1 MQKTTILRIQS
12 LLFVLLLSFSLAF
25 PVRAEESSSGISL
38 NFSEISL
45 HPGESKE
52 ITAAVPS
59 GWSNLTWV
67 ISTAEASV
75 AVITRQERSFCTVEA
90 VSAGTATLTASALDD
105 YSQSHTVICKIHVTT
120 PVTGISITT
129 PAAQST
135 LNKGQTL
142 QLSAAV
148 VPSDA
153 TNPSIKW
160 SSSDISVVSVNDSGV
175 VTGVSPGRA
184 TITAASEEDSNIKDT
199 RDVECSGIALSKS
212 SLTLLVNET
221 ASISFPVY
229 GAATGKAVE
238 WNSSNNAVA
247 DVVNGRI
254 TGHLPGTAIITA
266 TVYGTGYS
274 DSCTVVV
281 KDDVADAIERDLDAG
296 EVLSFSDLQSL
307 LNSRCRDKTGA
318 TLDYIT
324 NVSVPTTQG
333 IVYYGYVSPNAPGHG
348 IGSSEKYYY
357 ESNSGTSKLSDLSFV
372 PHADFNGTAK
382 ISYVGYASNGTSFN
396 GTILVDIED
405 TRDVTYSTSSDWPLE
420 FTSEAFNAICQ
431 SRTGRSIK
439 YLTFTQPSASRGTLY
454 YKYSPAAGFSQ
465 QVNSTTKYYTT
476 SSPSINDITF
486 VPAEGYTGSV
496 SIPYTCV
503 DSGGTS
509 FNGKV
514 LITVYEAGNSGN
526 GTVTYRTGV
535 NENISLNASDF
546 NKVCQDVNDTNLNYI
561 YFDDLP
567 RSSEGTLYYNYTSKN
582 NYDSKV
588 SETTRYYRNSSP
600 RLSYITFVPATGF
613 TGTVTIPFTGR
624 DSSGEKFPG
633 NLVIRVTD
641 DGRNSD
647 VYYSTSAGRAVDFSA
662 SDFNDACKDAT
673 GENLRRVKFE
683 LPSST
688 QGTLYYNY
696 TNSSSTGTKVSAS
709 TSYYRTSSPQLSN
722 VTFVPKSG
730 YTGTVTIPFTGYDV
744 EDRQFSGTVRISV
757 GPSDEVSITYKVFS
771 SSSVDFDAADFNT
784 ACREMTDETLNY
796 VRFSLPASKY
806 GTLYYQYNTSTETGT
821 KVTSSTNYY
830 RTNAT
835 RLLSD
840 VSFAAASDYIG
851 TVSID
856 YTGRS
861 TGGTEFSGTIDI
873 QVLSNNPTSPVYTPV
888 FSDVHSHD
896 YYYDAVIWAV
906 RNGITTGTSTFTFSP
921 NATCTRAQAVTF
933 IWRAAGSPAP
943 NRGVNPFTD
952 VKPTAYYYNAVLWA
966 VEQGITSG
974 TTSTTFSPD
983 ATVTRGQAVT
993 FLHRYMGS
1001 PVPSTKI
1008 SFTDVKSGEYCAPAV
1023 SWAAANGITGG
1034 TSSTTFSPDAECT
1047 RAQILTF
1054 MYRALG

>member
-1 MQKTTILRIQS
+1 M
-12 LLFVLLLSFSLAF
+12 LLFFSLTF
-25 PVRAEESSSGISL
+25 PAQAEETSTDLSL
-38 NFSEISL
+38 NISELSL
-45 HPGESKE
+45 NPGDSRE

-59 GWSNLTWV
+59 GWTNLTWS
-67 ISTAEASV
+67 IAATSV
-75 AVITRQERSFCTVEA
+75 AIITKQENNSCTVEA
-90 VSAGTATLTASALDD
+90 VSSGSATLVASASDD
-105 YSQSHTVICKIHVTT
+105 SGQTYEATCNILVTKS
-120 PVTGISITT
+120 VTGISITT
-129 PAAQST
+129 PAAQNT
-135 LNKGQTL
+135 LNKGQKL

-148 VPSDA
+148 VPSEA
-153 TNPSIKW
+153 TNQSIRW
-160 SSSDISVVSVNDSGV
+160 SSSDTSVVMVDDGGS

-184 TITAASEEDSNIKDT
+184 TITAASEEDPSIKDK
-199 RDVECSGIALSKS
+199 RDVECSGIVLSKT

-238 WNSSNNAVA
+238 WSSSNNAVA

-254 TGHLPGTAIITA
+254 TGHFPGTATITA

-307 LNSRCRDKTGA
+307 LNGRCRDKTGA
-318 TLDYIT
+318 ALDYLT

-333 IVYYGYVSPNAPGHG
+333 IVYYGYVSPAAPGHG
-348 IGSSEKYYY
+348 IGASEKYYY
-357 ESNSGTSKLSDLSFV
+357 GSNSGMSKLSDLSFV
-372 PHADFNGTAK
+372 PRADFNGTAN

-405 TRDVTYSTSSDWPLE
+405 TSDVTYSTSSDWPLE
-420 FTSEAFNAICQ
+420 FTAEAFNAICQ

-439 YLTFTQPSASRGTLY
+439 YLMFTQPSASRGTLY
-454 YKYSPAAGFSQ
+454 YKYSPTAGFSQ
-465 QVNSTTKYYTT
+465 QVNITTKYYTT

-496 SIPYTCV
+496 SISYTCV
-503 DSGGTS
+503 DSGGSS

-514 LITVYEAGNSGN
+514 LITVYEAGNGGN

-535 NENISLNASDF
+535 NENIYLNASDF
-546 NKVCQDVNDTNLNYI
+546 NKACQDVNDTSLNYI

-567 RSSEGTLYYNYTSKN
+567 NSSEGTLYYDYTSKN
-582 NYDSKV
+582 NYGSKV
-588 SETTRYYRNSSP
+588 FETIRYYRSSSP
-600 RLSYITFVPATGF
+600 RLSYITFVPASGF
-613 TGTVTIPFTGR
+613 SGIVTIPFTGR
-624 DSSGEKFPG
+624 DSSGEKFSG

-641 DGRNSD
+641 DVRNSD
-647 VYYSTSAGRAVDFSA
+647 VYYSTSAGKAVDFSA

-688 QGTLYYNY
+688 KGTLYYNY
-696 TNSSSTGTKVSAS
+696 RNSSSVGAKISAS
-709 TSYYRTSSPQLSN
+709 ASYYRSSYPQLSN

-744 EDRQFSGTVRISV
+744 EDSQFSGTVRISV
-757 GPSDEVSITYKVFS
+757 GPSDDVSITYKVFS
-771 SSSVDFDAADFNT
+771 GSSVDFDAADFNT
-784 ACREMTDETLNY
+784 VCREITDENLNY
-796 VRFSLPASKY
+796 VRFTLPASKY
-806 GTLYYQYNTSTETGT
+806 GTLYYQYNTSTKSGT
-821 KVTSSTNYY
+821 KITNSTNYY
-830 RTNAT
+830 HTNAT

-840 VSFAAASDYIG
+840 ISFAAASDYIG

-873 QVLSNNPTSPVYTPV
+873 QVLSNNPTAPVYTPF
-888 FSDVHSHD
+888 FSDVHAYD

-906 RNGITTGTSTFTFSP
+906 RNGITTGTSASTFSP

-943 NRGVNPFTD
+943 TRGVNPFTD

-966 VEQGITSG
+966 VEQSITSG

-983 ATVTRGQAVT
+983 STVTRGQAVT
-993 FLHRYMGS
+993 FLHRNAGS
-1001 PVPSTKI
+1001 PISSTST
-1008 SFTDVKSGEYCAPAV
+1008 SFTDVKSIEYCAPAV